1 MTQDVPES
9 RDKPF
14 PVVRSGLG
22 PAAPLTWLRLGW
34 GDLRANGMASIFYGA
49 CFSVAGILLVLALR
63 HATHLVAAVTTG
75 FMLLGPFLGMGLYEL
90 SRRCERG
97 EPPDLA
103 ASMTVWRRNVPA
115 IGLFSLIVIVL
126 YLIWARASVVT
137 FALFYSGGLPTLEGL
152 LAELARFENME
163 FMVAY
168 LLVGGFFAGLV
179 FSFSVVAIPLMLD
192 RDQDTVTAMLAS
204 FLAVVR
210 NAPAMLVWGVLI
222 VILTVLGFAT
232 GLAGLVVTM
241 PLAGHA
247 TWHAYRALVEPA
259 QD

>member
-1 MTQDVPES
+1 MTKDAPETK
-9 RDKPF
+9 DKPF
-14 PVVRSGLG
+14 PVVRSGLA
-22 PAAPLTWLRLGW
+22 PSAPLGWLRLGW
-34 GDLRANGMASIFYGA
+34 DDFRASGSASLFYGA
-49 CFSVAGILLVLALR
+49 CFAVAGILLVLALR

-90 SRRCERG
+90 SRRRERG
-97 EPPDLA
+97 EPLVLS
-103 ASMTVWRRNVPA
+103 ASLTVWRRNLPA

-137 FALFYSGGLPTLEGL
+137 FALFYQGGLPTLEGL
-152 LAELARFENME
+152 LAELARFENVE
-163 FMVAY
+163 FMIAY

-204 FLAVVR
+204 FIAVVR
-210 NAPAMLVWGVLI
+210 NVPAMLVWGLLI
-222 VILTVLGFAT
+222 VVLTVLGFAT
-232 GLAGLVVTM
+232 AFIGLLVTM

-247 TWHAYRALVEPA
+247 TWHAYRALIEPA
-259 QD
+259 RD